1 MYQKESSA
9 YAQCHINDALLSSIV
24 KDINSLDLINK
35 GDVFNSI
42 LFNIIK
48 YCNCDSSYI
57 YFYEPYQREFGKF
70 YSFAKPQI
78 EPMTF
83 DDISNLTTNIKRIF
97 KREEI
102 IDFVDIERLNS
113 HLSKTKYSFIVPIYS
128 KDKIPICYIEI
139 IYITEIMCFSKEQLF
154 SFQKIFEELINNK
167 RDMIHLH
174 SLNNMYE
181 SIIKSFYHIPDE
193 DTSQNHKINLIKNL
207 KVRTKVFDKIKMG
220 ITIADEHGSI
230 IDVNQAFCDITGYH
244 KQELV
249 GQNPS
254 ILQSKWHDKTF
265 YEKMWSD
272 INKKGFFEG
281 EILDRRKNGELYVSH
296 IMIYAIKNQNNG
308 VENYLA
314 FTEDITSKKEQ
325 ETKIANMAFYD
336 PLTNLANRNYLKE
349 EVQKTIKESLRNNQK
364 FVLMF
369 LDLDGFKA
377 VNDTYGHLIG
387 DKVLKY
393 VASIIKK
400 SVRESDFISRIG
412 GDEFII
418 LFKNLDDMYI
428 SNIASKIIGNISK
441 EFEVDGNYIKI
452 GCSIGIGVF
461 PKNGTTIEELINNAD
476 SAMYKS
482 KKEGKNRFTF
492 HV

>member
-1 MYQKESSA
+1 MYHKESFT
-9 YAQCHINDALLSSIV
+9 QTQLNINDALLSSLV
-24 KDINSLDLINK
+24 KEINSLDFINK
-35 GDVFNSI
+35 VDVFNSI
-42 LFNIIK
+42 LYSIIK
-48 YCNCDSSYI
+48 YCNCDSIYI
-57 YFYEPYQREFGKF
+57 YFYEPYQKEFGKF
-70 YSFAKPQI
+70 YSFAKPHI
-78 EPMTF
+78 IPMTYK
-83 DDISNLTTNIKRIF
+83 NIEDFTAKIKMVF
-97 KREEI
+97 KRDEI
-102 IDFVDIERLNS
+102 IDFVDIERLNDN
-113 HLSKTKYSFIVPIYS
+113 LSKTKYSFIIPIYS
-128 KDKIPICYIEI
+128 NEKTPICYIEI
-139 IYITEIMCFSKEQLF
+139 IYITEFMCFNKEQLC

-167 RDMIHLH
+167 RYMLHLY

-193 DTSQNHKINLIKNL
+193 DTIQSHKINLIKNL

-220 ITIADEHGSI
+220 ITIADENGSI

-281 EILDRRKNGELYVSH
+281 EILDRRKHGELYVSH

-314 FTEDITSKKEQ
+314 FTEDITSQKEQ
-325 ETKIANMAFYD
+325 ETKIASMAFYD

-349 EVQKTIKESLRNNQK
+349 EIQKTIKESLRNNQK

-387 DKVLKY
+387 DKVLKH
-393 VASIIKK
+393 VSSIIKK

-428 SNIASKIIGNISK
+428 SNIASKIIGNISQ
-441 EFEVDGNYIKI
+441 EFEIDSNHIKI
-452 GCSIGIGVF
+452 GCSIGISIF
-461 PKNGTTIEELINNAD
+461 PTNGTTMEELIHNAD

-482 KKEGKNRFTF
+482 KKAGKNRFTF
-492 HV
+492 HF